1 MSKMSKK
8 SVKHAIEMRLQET
21 LSPDFLRVED
31 VSWQHAG
38 HAGARPGGQS
48 HFEVTIISDSL
59 AKLSRVAA
67 HRVVNQALAELL
79 AGPIHALQI
88 TIRRDHTGQRD

>member
-1 MSKMSKK
+1 MSETGEN
-8 SVKHAIEMRLQET
+8 SVKQAIEMRLQEN
-21 LSPDFLRVED
+21 LNPHFLEVED

-48 HFEVTIISDSL
+48 HFEVTIASSSL
-59 AKLSRVAA
+59 TKLSHVAA
-67 HRVVNQALAELL
+67 HRAVNQALTELL

-88 TIRRDHTGQRD
+88 TIRRD

>member
-1 MSKMSKK
+1 MSETGEN
-8 SVKHAIEMRLQET
+8 SVKQAIEMRLQEN
-21 LSPDFLRVED
+21 LNPHFLEVED

-48 HFEVTIISDSL
+48 HFEVTIASSSL
-59 AKLSRVAA
+59 TKLSLVAA
-67 HRVVNQALAELL
+67 HRAVNQALTELL

-88 TIRRDHTGQRD
+88 TIRRD

>member
-1 MSKMSKK
+1 MLETGEN
-8 SVKHAIEMRLQET
+8 SVKQAIEMRLQEN
-21 LSPDFLRVED
+21 LNPHFLEVED

-48 HFEVTIISDSL
+48 HFEVTIASSSL
-59 AKLSRVAA
+59 TKLSRVAA
-67 HRVVNQALAELL
+67 HRAVNQALTELL

-88 TIRRDHTGQRD
+88 TIRRD

>member
-1 MSKMSKK
+1 MSEFDENT
-8 SVKHAIEMRLQET
+8 VKQAIEARLKEH
-21 LSPDFLRVED
+21 LHPHFLQVED

-48 HFEVTIISDSL
+48 HFEVTIGAEKL
-59 AKLSRVAA
+59 AGLSRVAA
-67 HRVVNQALAELL
+67 HRAVNQAVADLL

-88 TIRRDHTGQRD
+88 TIRRN

>member
-1 MSKMSKK
+1 MSEMSEN
-8 SVKHAIEMRLQET
+8 SVKKAIEMRLQEI
-21 LSPDFLRVED
+21 LNPDFLKVED

-48 HFEVTIISDSL
+48 HFEVVIAAQRLSG
-59 AKLSRVAA
+59 LSRVAG
-67 HRVVNQALAELL
+67 HRAVNQALADLL

-88 TIRRDHTGQRD
+88 TIKRD

>member
-1 MSKMSKK
+1 MSESGENT
-8 SVKHAIEMRLQET
+8 VKQAIEACLSES
-21 LSPDFLRVED
+21 LSPHFLEVED

-48 HFEVTIISDSL
+48 HFEVTIAADSL
-59 AKLSRVAA
+59 TPLSRVAG
-67 HRVVNQALAELL
+67 HRAVNQALAELL

-88 TIRRDHTGQRD
+88 TIRRD

>member
-1 MSKMSKK
+1 MSEMSEN
-8 SVKHAIEMRLQET
+8 SVKQAIEMRLQEI
-21 LSPDFLRVED
+21 LNPDFLKVE
-31 VSWQHAG
+31 HAG

-48 HFEVTIISDSL
+48 HFEVTIASNSL

-67 HRVVNQALAELL
+67 HRAVNQALAELL

-88 TIRRDHTGQRD
+88 TIKRD

>member
-1 MSKMSKK
+1 MSETGEN
-8 SVKHAIEMRLQET
+8 SVKQVIEMRLQEN
-21 LSPDFLRVED
+21 LNPHFLEVED

-48 HFEVTIISDSL
+48 HFEVTIASSSL
-59 AKLSRVAA
+59 TKLSRVAA
-67 HRVVNQALAELL
+67 HRAVNQALTELL

-88 TIRRDHTGQRD
+88 TIRRD

>member
-1 MSKMSKK
+1 MSETGEN
-8 SVKHAIEMRLQET
+8 SVKQAIEMRLQEN
-21 LSPDFLRVED
+21 LNPHFLEVED

-48 HFEVTIISDSL
+48 HFEVTIASNSL
-59 AKLSRVAA
+59 TKLSRVAA
-67 HRVVNQALAELL
+67 HRAVNQALTELL

-88 TIRRDHTGQRD
+88 TIRRD

>member
-1 MSKMSKK
+1 MSETGENSIKQ
-8 SVKHAIEMRLQET
+8 AIEMRLQEN
-21 LSPDFLRVED
+21 LNPHFLEVED

-48 HFEVTIISDSL
+48 HFEVTIASSSL
-59 AKLSRVAA
+59 TKLSRVAA
-67 HRVVNQALAELL
+67 HRAVNQALTELL

-88 TIRRDHTGQRD
+88 TIRRD